1 MCFHVLRQSC
11 WLVSKAIR
19 VGPCTGGVS
28 VCRLELR
35 RERRNRCVNRDYMC
49 VESVEIRVS

>member
-35 RERRNRCVNRDYMC
+35 RERRIVARNRDYMC

>member
-35 RERRNRCVNRDYMC
+35 RERRIVA
-49 VESVEIRVS
+49 